1 MLSIGKVVVH
11 KKHGICTIT
20 HYLQMSGQD
29 YYQLI
34 PRFDESMSI
43 FVPVIKEQELLRD
56 VLTKNEADDLISYMR
71 NIDEDLI
78 EDTKERRDDFHR
90 RFSSGDLKDLAYICR
105 KLFILKKAK
114 EKTNSKFCLTDSTL
128 FEKANKML
136 LDELS
141 IAYNIDRSNIF
152 DHVSRLIHEND

>member
-1 MLSIGKVVVH
+1 MLCIGKVVVH

-20 HYLQMSGQD
+20 QHLKMSGQD

-43 FVPVIKEQELLRD
+43 FVPTSKECELLRD

-71 NIDEDLI
+71 NIDDVLI
-78 EDTKERRDDFHR
+78 EDTKERRDDFHKK
-90 RFSSGDLKDLAYICR
+90 FSSGELKDLAYICR
-105 KLFILKKAK
+105 KLFLLKKAK
-114 EKTNSKFCLTDSTL
+114 EETNSKFCLTDSTL

-141 IAYNIDRSNIF
+141 IAYDIDRSQIF
-152 DHVSRLIHEND
+152 DYVSKLIHE

>member
-1 MLSIGKVVVH
+1 MLNIGKVVVH

-20 HYLQMSGQD
+20 QYTQLSGQD

-43 FVPVIKEQELLRD
+43 FVPTLKEQELLRE
-56 VLTKNEADDLISYMR
+56 VLTKEEAYDLISYMR
-71 NIDEDLI
+71 EIDDKLI
-78 EDTKERRDDFHR
+78 EDTKERRDDFHKK
-90 RFSSGDLKDLAYICR
+90 FSSGDLKDLAYICR
-105 KLFILKKAK
+105 KLFLLKKSK
-114 EKTNSKFCLTDSTL
+114 EETNAKFCTTDSAL

-141 IAYNIDRSNIF
+141 IALEIDRTQIF
-152 DHVSRLIHEND
+152 DYISSLIHQ